1 MHAVLYCRVSTVEQV
16 QNLSL
21 STQEKAC
28 RDYAEREGYAVAE
41 VFVDRGES
49 AKTTDR
55 PEFQRLLT
63 YCRQHAGKVH
73 AVIVYGLSRFSR
85 NSADHHA
92 IAALLRGRGIALRSV
107 TEPIDDSPAGRFME
121 GICAAMAQFD
131 NDLKSDRTKAGMR
144 AAAERG
150 RWVWRAPA
158 GYRNGAKALGEPSL
172 VPDGAKADAIRQA
185 FQDIASTD
193 RGVIDVWRAAV
204 RSGLAGL
211 SGATSLQT
219 MHRILRSPVY
229 VGRLTSRGLGAD
241 GRGDWVPLVD
251 EPTWLHVQARLRL
264 AELPAKRRQHPDF
277 PLRRFV
283 HCGTCGE
290 PLTGGWSTGRSA
302 RYAYY
307 NCRRHCV
314 QTTKRV
320 LEEALLEFLSA
331 MSPDPEF
338 LDLLHRIVLDGYRQ
352 ERQRAMEHRDGLA
365 ARVTQI
371 ESQIRR
377 LDEAFLFEK
386 VIDRDTYAERRDEAR
401 DRLTLARMELSQAT
415 IDDVDV
421 EGALAG
427 ATYAIRNAAALWT
440 GATNPE
446 QRERLQWALF
456 PDGLTWSGSVLSNR
470 GSRWA
475 CYQLQANAGAGAK
488 MASHILPS
496 SNQIAEW
503 STAWRGYLAAA

>member
-1 MHAVLYCRVSTVEQV
+1 MQAVLYCRVSTVEQV

-28 RDYAEREGYAVAE
+28 REYAEREGYGVEE

-172 VPDGAKADAIRQA
+172 VPTKPDADVLRQA
-185 FQDIASTD
+185 FQDIANTD
-193 RGVIDVWRAAV
+193 RSVADVRRAAIVAGV
-204 RSGLAGL
+204 RGV
-211 SGATSLQT
+211 TSLQT
-219 MHRILRSPVY
+219 MHRILRNPVY
-229 VGRLTSRGLGAD
+229 VGRLTSRGLKTDAP
-241 GRGDWVPLVD
+241 GDWVPLVD
-251 EPTWLHVQARLRL
+251 EPTWQLVKVRLRL
-264 AELPAKRRQHPDF
+264 ALAPSKTRQHPDF

-283 HCGTCGE
+283 ACATCGE
-290 PLTGGWSTGRSA
+290 PLTGAWSVGRSA

-307 NCRRHCV
+307 HCRKRCV
-314 QTTKRV
+314 QTKKAA
-320 LEEALLEFLSA
+320 LETAFLA
-331 MSPDPEF
+331 FLGRMQPDPEF
-338 LDLLHRIVLDGYRQ
+338 LDLLQRIVLDGYRE
-352 ERQRAMEHRDGLA
+352 ERTRATEHRDGLA
-365 ARVTQI
+365 ARVSTI
-371 ESQIRR
+371 EAQLRR
-377 LDEAFLFEK
+377 LDEAYLFEK
-386 VIDRDTYAERRDEAR
+386 VIDRDTYTERREEAR
-401 DRLTLARMELSQAT
+401 DRLTLVRMELSQAT

-427 ATYAIRNAAALWT
+427 ATYAIRNGAALWT
-440 GATNPE
+440 SATNPE

-456 PDGLTWSGSVLSNR
+456 PDGLTWSGSELSNR

-475 CYQLQANAGAGAK
+475 CYQLQLNPEDGSR
-488 MASHILPS
+488 MASHLVPK
-496 SNQIAEW
+496 SNQIAAWAE
-503 STAWRGYLAAA
+503 AWRAYLAA